1 MENTGQH
8 SDSLVVL
15 TALDVEYAAVRAH
28 LVGPRPRLHPAG
40 TLFEVGRLD
49 GTPWRVA
56 LAEVGDGNQGAA
68 VLTERAI
75 TMFGPRAVAFVGVA
89 GALKDDVEI
98 GDVVMATQVYAYH
111 GGKDEDGELHSRPRV
126 WPVRQE
132 LDQLARMARR
142 TGAWTDLLRDR
153 PPGAA
158 RPAVHLKPVAAGE
171 VVLNS
176 ADSPLRRQ
184 LRGNYQDAAA
194 IEMEGAGVAQAAH
207 LNAALP
213 ALIVRGI
220 SDRADGKKYD
230 ADVEGWQSRA
240 ARHAAAFA
248 FSVLRE
254 LPPGGDPAAVPGAVT
269 PADAVPERFPGSRTA
284 PPLPPAAVT
293 APPPPPSPD
302 AGTPPDTGPA
312 AAHRQLLRWARR
324 LSDDLD

>member
-1 MENTGQH
+1 MESTWEH

-15 TALDVEYAAVRAH
+15 TALDVEYEAVRAH
-28 LVGPRPRLHPAG
+28 LVEPRPRLHPAG

-56 LAEVGDGNQGAA
+56 LAELGDGNQGAA

-89 GALKDDVEI
+89 GALKGDI
-98 GDVVMATQVYAYH
+98 QLGDVVMATHVYAYH
-111 GGKDEDGELHSRPRV
+111 GGKDEDGGFHSRPRV

-132 LDQLARMARR
+132 LDQLARYARR
-142 TGAWTDLLRDR
+142 SGTWTGLLGQC
-153 PPGAA
+153 PPGTT

-184 LRGNYQDAAA
+184 LRRNYQDAAA
-194 IEMEGAGVAQAAH
+194 IEMEGAGVTQAAH

-220 SDRADGKKYD
+220 SGRADGKKYD
-230 ADVEGWQSRA
+230 ADAEGWQSRA
-240 ARHAAAFA
+240 ARHAADLRLLHPPRTARRQLRLTRVGA
-248 FSVLRE
+248 WNSHVLVLRI
-254 LPPGGDPAAVPGAVT
+254 GFGSINAASTGSVGHRRPT
-269 PADAVPERFPGSRTA
+269 PA
-284 PPLPPAAVT
+284 
-293 APPPPPSPD
+293 
-302 AGTPPDTGPA
+302 
-312 AAHRQLLRWARR
+312 
-324 LSDDLD
+324 